1 MDTNPYLKLSTLTT
15 FGLHSR
21 GRCLIHR
28 FDYGYHPF
36 FYPKFPQGPPQNL
49 PGHSVKRL
57 FQIHKRQPQF
67 LLLFQK
73 PLLHLLNNKYRI
85 CGTFT
90 SAESKLHVINT
101 HSPSQPGFNH
111 SLKNFHNLVQQLYSP
126 VGTTLQSISLSLID
140 RHQPALCPISWNPP
154 FLYYRTAQVSHPGH
168 TSLSSRQ
175 QHFRSNTRR
184 PYCFSHLH
192 FTNRYSYLTLRDFF
206 SRTTNCVSML
216 QTISIPVKFLI
227 QQLLKILPSHFLY
240 TFLVYHNVTNSIF
253 NTA

>member
-21 GRCLIHR
+21 GCCLIHR

-73 PLLHLLNNKYRI
+73 PLLHLSNNKYRI

-90 SAESKLHVINT
+90 SSGILNMKTRIRLFEKLLWEV
-101 HSPSQPGFNH
+101 
-111 SLKNFHNLVQQLYSP
+111 NL
-126 VGTTLQSISLSLID
+126 T
-140 RHQPALCPISWNPP
+140 
-154 FLYYRTAQVSHPGH
+154 
-168 TSLSSRQ
+168 
-175 QHFRSNTRR
+175 
-184 PYCFSHLH
+184 
-192 FTNRYSYLTLRDFF
+192 FTITF
-206 SRTTNCVSML
+206 
-216 QTISIPVKFLI
+216 TIA
-227 QQLLKILPSHFLY
+227 
-240 TFLVYHNVTNSIF
+240 N
-253 NTA
+253 